1 MAQRAREGCKSL
13 DRFVVRCVPA
23 TVGTYAVACVGL
35 CEVQFG
41 GAKVGC
47 ASVPPN

>member
-23 TVGTYAVACVGL
+23 RYVRTRLLASVCARFNLG
-35 CEVQFG
+35 VQ
-41 GAKVGC
+41 VGC